1 MLFGIELGIFV
12 SYVSHFYIREPLN
25 KHTTKIMEG
34 LYIERY
40 REIILGFSISFIGV
54 FIFISCMYLNALLN
68 FKPSNAQNKNWVAQI
83 LANCPVSDQLSE
95 LIFQD
100 AVFTEFGFI
109 FYIMG
114 CYYGLVIDA
123 KEYRG
128 TVRSVNQTTITKTAL
143 RLSLSTIP
151 IGLIFLLPVLLI
163 ASRSMVL
170 PILLI
175 KYSVPSFL
183 IGFVLYGYSK
193 QIFQKFNLVNNEET
207 SIVLEKGMNMGRFE
221 E

>member
-34 LYIERY
+34 LYVERY
-40 REIILGFSISFIGV
+40 REIIIGFSVSFIAV
-54 FIFISCMYLNALLN
+54 FIFISIQYLYALLT

-109 FYIMG
+109 FYILG
-114 CYYGLVIDA
+114 CYFGLVIDA
-123 KEYRG
+123 KDYKG
-128 TVRSVNQTTITKTAL
+128 TVRSVN
-143 RLSLSTIP
+143 
-151 IGLIFLLPVLLI
+151 
-163 ASRSMVL
+163 
-170 PILLI
+170 
-175 KYSVPSFL
+175 
-183 IGFVLYGYSK
+183 
-193 QIFQKFNLVNNEET
+193 
-207 SIVLEKGMNMGRFE
+207 
-221 E
+221 

>member
-1 MLFGIELGIFV
+1 
-12 SYVSHFYIREPLN
+12 
-25 KHTTKIMEG
+25 MEG
-34 LYIERY
+34 LYVDRY
-40 REIILGFSISFIGV
+40 REIIVGFSISFITV
-54 FIFISCMYLNALLN
+54 FIFVSIQYLYALLT

-183 IGFVLYGYSK
+183 IGFVLYGYSR

>member
-1 MLFGIELGIFV
+1 MAC
-12 SYVSHFYIREPLN
+12 VSHFYIREPLN
-25 KHTTKIMEG
+25 KDITKIMEG
-34 LYIERY
+34 LYVDRY
-40 REIILGFSISFIGV
+40 REIIIGFTIYFIGV
-54 FIFISCMYLNALLN
+54 FIFISSQYLYALLT

-109 FYIMG
+109 FYILG

-128 TVRSVNQTTITKTAL
+128 TVRSVNQTPITKTGL
-143 RLSLSTIP
+143 RLLLSAIP
-151 IGLIFLLPVLLI
+151 IGLIFLAPVLLI
-163 ASRSMVL
+163 ASRNMVL

-175 KYSVPSFL
+175 KYSIPSFL
-183 IGFVLYGYSK
+183 IGLLLYGYSK